1 MISNPA
7 FICSIISIV
16 STFISA
22 IFFAIPLLL
31 KDEEIEKISRTH
43 GGPNQYSSDAINPH
57 MKNALMKDRRNA
69 QIGLCL
75 LSIGVEFQIF
85 SIYFK

>member
-1 MISNPA
+1 MIEDPA
-7 FICSIISIV
+7 LICSIISMV
-16 STFISA
+16 STFFSA
-22 IFFAIPLLL
+22 IFFAPSLIR
-31 KDEEIEKISRTH
+31 KDEEITEMCATCFD
-43 GGPNQYSSDAINPH
+43 GNPV
-57 MKNALMKDRRNA
+57 MKKALMKDRRNA